1 MSELKPC
8 PFCGG
13 AAHFFKITDLD
24 DRNFGGDGICCG
36 SCPVTT
42 DLMFSL
48 MEDCKPKLAEAWNRR
63 EQPAQVVP
71 LTHVLVPVDE
81 PTDEMIDAAC
91 AAVDGMYRVDFV
103 RAYVAAFAHLKAGYR
118 DESYWCGWNA
128 AIKSQQAEAVPSS
141 DLNPDEGD
149 PVTLWAEIWRLREA
163 VKGPDGYATW
173 QDAATAE
180 RIRRVRAESKQAEVT
195 KTVATHDD
203 TDLIEQMLEA
213 LRSCSGVPH
222 WPALI
227 PTINAARKRLETPQ
241 QAEAVPS
248 DLPAFKVPR
257 EASDRYWGK
266 ENLREAFNDGA
277 EYGARVRDRQWFA
290 AIAQQKGN
298 Q

>member
-1 MSELKPC
+1 MTDLKPC

-128 AIKSQQAEAVPSS
+128 AIKSQQAEAVPGDVTDAMVDAYLKANDAYWRETDTQPKSPAKWRNG
-141 DLNPDEGD
+141 NPK
-149 PVTLWAEIWRLREA
+149 EA
-163 VKGPDGYATW
+163 T
-173 QDAATAE
+173 
-180 RIRRVRAESKQAEVT
+180 RVSLA
-195 KTVATHDD
+195 
-203 TDLIEQMLEA
+203 
-213 LRSCSGVPH
+213 
-222 WPALI
+222 
-227 PTINAARKRLETPQ
+227 
-241 QAEAVPS
+241 
-248 DLPAFKVPR
+248 
-257 EASDRYWGK
+257 
-266 ENLREAFNDGA
+266 
-277 EYGARVRDRQWFA
+277 A
-290 AIAQQKGN
+290 AIAQQKGGV
-298 Q
+298 